1 MSSSQNYIRE
11 GSAETE
17 PEGLYDWIEQDD
29 ITGLNINAGDEEE
42 MANCQEDCENKLN
55 MTETELI
62 RHIRNGGDDRCEECQ
77 AEAEAE
83 TTPIK
88 KEIDLKF
95 AINVYDEVKS
105 ELDGDKLEWELP
117 SVWIDELYGEIE
129 EMINDRIR
137 MKLGET
143 FNGSV
148 VINGTGY

>member
-29 ITGLNINAGDEEE
+29 ITGLNIISNDEE

-77 AEAEAE
+77 AE